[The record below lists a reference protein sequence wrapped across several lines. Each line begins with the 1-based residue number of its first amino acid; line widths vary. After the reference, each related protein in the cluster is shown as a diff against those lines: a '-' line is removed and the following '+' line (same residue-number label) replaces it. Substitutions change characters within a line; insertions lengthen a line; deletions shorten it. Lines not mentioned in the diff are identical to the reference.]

1 MWFGEVDVGGLFVS
15 SGWGEMLVEKSSSE
29 LQRYG
34 LELPSSGIDGCVCG
48 CNLYLAV
55 WVSTQKSRLSVNNM
69 RLLIKPNEWKRCANN
84 QYVSK
89 KRGSVVE
96 VMF

>member
-1 MWFGEVDVGGLFVS
+1 MSGLFIS
-15 SGWGEMLVEKSSSE
+15 SGWGEMLVEKVASE

-34 LELPSSGIDGCVCG
+34 LELPSSGIDGCVCS

-55 WVSTQKSRLSVNNM
+55 GVSTQKSRLSVNNM
-69 RLLIKPNEWKRCANN
+69 RLLIKPNEWKRCANS
-84 QYVSK
+84 QHMSK
-89 KRGSVVE
+89 KGRSVVE